1 MDKTINNN
9 SIRETISQ
17 KIWIDKIDSL
27 FSSTSLLPS
36 YKNTNEENYNNVS
49 RFLIVM
55 FFIFFVITPT
65 RGIKKD
71 KRNKNTIILLSIFI
85 FSIVLLTIFYFQI
98 TKKEY
103 FKELNY
109 LSNINNNNPIKEKM
123 DTPPV
128 YKYPLLKN
136 SKAMEKL
143 SPTPIIYPRSHDREI
158 WSFPSYKHSAVNDN
172 SMGFNLTDEYEA
184 LNYTDGFDARVDS
197 YRDDFGLLNLNQYC
211 NKQNGNVSNAP
222 GTTNIGNIE
231 NTKEK
236 TTSISTIM
244 NDIRDYLNSTQQQSQ
259 LPVQSQP
266 QSQQS
271 QLQLQQNVNN
281 TAKWTIQVDNPEKTP
296 VNTIQERFNSS
307 IDENKN
313 MLNYIPLRGND
324 DMSERRAEITLAN
337 NESVAG
343 FLPNEMINQA
353 VSRDQRRLMQNAK
366 IQNTAAHMYETDPSK
381 LPPSNLLIPKTP
393 VSIYGPGMVN
403 YPERTK
409 YLQNVQP
416 NLYSFSDTAEPINAN
431 MGISYNP
438 DLPPRVMDQVATYGG
453 SYPLYH
459 RIDPQLVREGGI
471 PKERLEEM
479 PRRTQ
484 WSAKYNTFDAQDGSV
499 NFEDIYDP
507 RFTGYGDEYR
517 SYVDVNLGNVQYYY
531 SDIDAYRDPN
541 FGTRSK
547 VDFIDFVD
555 PMGRIKPEYSRDVG
569 LNDVKKTVHNQYDA
583 DNIYFREDLME
594 RLMRKRNQE
603 LWQLRAAPIR
613 KDAHSSGGLS
623 SGFSNGSIAR

>member
-9 SIRETISQ
+9 SMREIISQ
-17 KIWIDKIDSL
+17 KIWIDNIESL
-27 FSSTSLLPS
+27 FSSTNLLPS

-55 FFIFFVITPT
+55 FLIFFVISPT
-65 RGIKKD
+65 KGITKD

-85 FSIVLLTIFYFQI
+85 FSIVLLTIFYFQL

-109 LSNINNNNPIKEKM
+109 LSNINNNNLIKEKM

-172 SMGFNLTDEYEA
+172 SMGFNLTDEYEP

-211 NKQNGNVSNAP
+211 NKQNGNLSNAP

-244 NDIRDYLNSTQQQSQ
+244 NDIRDYLNSTQPQQH
-259 LPVQSQP
+259 
-266 QSQQS
+266 
-271 QLQLQQNVNN
+271 VNN
-281 TAKWTIQVDNPEKTP
+281 IANWEIQVDNPEKTP
-296 VNTIQERFNSS
+296 ISTIQERFNISNS
-307 IDENKN
+307 PNKN
-313 MLNYIPLRGND
+313 VLNYIPLRGND

-353 VSRDQRRLMQNAK
+353 AVRDQRRLMQNAK
-366 IQNTAAHMYETDPSK
+366 IQNTASHMYETDPSK

-393 VSIYGPGMVN
+393 VSMYGPGMVN

-409 YLQNVQP
+409 YLQNIQP
-416 NLYSFSDTAEPINAN
+416 NLYSFSDTTEPINAN

>member
-1 MDKTINNN
+1 MIKLNN
-9 SIRETISQ
+9 SQ
-17 KIWIDKIDSL
+17 KIWIDNIESL

-36 YKNTNEENYNNVS
+36 HKNTDEENYNNVS
-49 RFLIVM
+49 RFLILIFLI
-55 FFIFFVITPT
+55 FFIISPT
-65 RGIKKD
+65 KGISKNR
-71 KRNKNTIILLSIFI
+71 RNKNTIIILSIFVLSII
-85 FSIVLLTIFYFQI
+85 FLTIFYFQI

-109 LSNINNNNPIKEKM
+109 LSNINNNIQIKEKM

-172 SMGFNLTDEYEA
+172 SMGFNLTDEYEP

-211 NKQNGNVSNAP
+211 NKQNGNISNSP
-222 GTTNIGNIE
+222 GTTNIGNIN

-244 NDIRDYLNSTQQQSQ
+244 NDIRDYLNSTNDNSDQQSQ
-259 LPVQSQP
+259 
-266 QSQQS
+266 QQIYE
-271 QLQLQQNVNN
+271 QKPIVNN
-281 TAKWTIQVDNPEKTP
+281 IANWQIQVDNPEKIPTT
-296 VNTIQERFNSS
+296 TIQERFDISNSP
-307 IDENKN
+307 NKN
-313 MLNYIPLRGND
+313 ILNYIPLRGND
-324 DMSERRAEITLAN
+324 DMSERRPEITLSN
-337 NESVAG
+337 NESAAG
-343 FLPNEMINQA
+343 FLPNEMIDQA
-353 VSRDQRRLMQNAK
+353 IARDQRRLLQNAK

-381 LPPSNLLIPKTP
+381 LPPGNLLIPKTP

-403 YPERTK
+403 VPERTK

-438 DLPPRVMDQVATYGG
+438 DLPPRVVDQVATYGG

-484 WSAKYNTFDAQDGSV
+484 WSAKYNTFDSQDGSV

-613 KDAHSSGGLS
+613 KDAHTSGGLS
-623 SGFSNGSIAR
+623 SGFSNRSIAL